1 VAKNFLDFLIK
12 EWLLIVSFLGV
23 VFTSLYLG
31 RFPKWEVKELVS
43 IFLLFALFV
52 VIKGI
57 ENSFFLL
64 RAAYVLERG
73 RYLSLKLVFVTFLL
87 SMIVTIDVSLVTMM
101 PVVLS
106 LNVKNR
112 ENLAILVALTAHV
125 GAALTPFGT
134 PQNLF
139 IYSYY
144 GVDTY
149 EFIKTI
155 APFSFLMLL
164 FFSLVAVFMN
174 KGEEKGKSVKKRV
187 YKKKAAVYLLL
198 LFMVVLAVLR
208 VLPPASALFAIG
220 YASIFDRKSLRV
232 DYPLLFT
239 FVMFIGL
246 TSNIK
251 EMISGFVHHPGHI
264 FLLSSLMSQFISNVP
279 TTLLL
284 NKFTTDWQALLWG
297 TNVGG
302 FGSLI
307 AALANL
313 ITYKLFI
320 SYGDKKRVASFTFK
334 FVFAGYVSFAVGALI
349 YFCLFVKDGGGSVC
363 LSF

>member
-1 VAKNFLDFLIK
+1 MKKFFYDFLVK
-12 EWLLIVSFLGV
+12 EWLFISSLAGL
-23 VFTSLYLG
+23 VFTSLYIG
-31 RFPKWEVKELVS
+31 KIPRYEIKELVP
-43 IFLLFALFV
+43 IFLLFVLFV

-57 ENSFFLL
+57 ENSRFLM
-64 RAAYVLERG
+64 RIAYILEKG
-73 RYLSLKLVFVTFLL
+73 KWLSFKLVVISFVL
-87 SMIVTIDVSLVTMM
+87 SMVVTIDVSLVTLL
-101 PVVLS
+101 PIVLA
-106 LNVKNR
+106 LNVERK
-112 ENLAILVALTAHV
+112 EDLAILVALTAHV

-144 GVDTY
+144 EVDTY
-149 EFIKTI
+149 EFIKVI
-155 APFSFLMLL
+155 SPFAFGMFL
-164 FFSLVAVFMN
+164 FFLVLSFFIGNKVGSLRSR
-174 KGEEKGKSVKKRV
+174 KKSIDKEKALV
-187 YKKKAAVYLLL
+187 YTVLLIL
-198 LFMVVLAVLR
+198 VVLCVLR
-208 VLPPASALFAIG
+208 ILPPASSLIVLG
-220 YASIFDRKSLRV
+220 YAIIFDKKSLKV

-239 FVMFIGL
+239 FLIFIGL

-284 NKFTTDWQALLWG
+284 EKFTYEWEALLWG

-313 ITYKLFI
+313 ITYKLYVA
-320 SYGDKKRVASFTFK
+320 YGDKKRIWRFTVK
-334 FVFAGYVSFAVGALI
+334 FILFGYLSFAVGNLI
-349 YFCLFVKDGGGSVC
+349 YFIIL
-363 LSF
+363 